1 MAAVA
6 SKIDHST
13 GVVPRYDGAHC
24 VLVDVS
30 PIPFDIFESRIHVP
44 DVRPDSVSRT
54 ALVNRLRARTSG
66 RVVSVVAPA
75 GYGKTTLLT
84 QWAARDQR
92 PFVWV
97 TADSRDDDPVV
108 LLRHLAAA
116 FDLVSPLD
124 REVLDALVSPGPSI
138 WTAAVPRLAKAI
150 SEVSEPVVLVLDD
163 AHLVRDRDAA
173 DAVYA
178 LAEHL
183 PVGSVLA
190 TAARV
195 PPPLPIASLR
205 AAGRLLELR
214 ADDLALTRRETEAL
228 LRGAGLDLSS
238 TQIDELACQ
247 TEGWAAA
254 LSLVIFSLTDAAQ
267 RKGTNASTPA
277 HDGFV
282 AEYMETEYFSSLT
295 ADELDFLR
303 KTAVLDHVCA
313 SLCDAALGVSDS
325 VSKLV
330 TLARTNLF
338 IVPLDGSQDWYRC
351 HRMLRDLLR
360 RHLAERDPEATPAL
374 HDRAADWFEAHGD
387 QESALDHASDA
398 GDLDRVARLTT
409 ALALPV
415 YDNGRTTTVQR
426 WLARFDDD
434 EMLERY
440 PAVAAHGAR
449 VHALCG
455 RTEEAERWLAAAE
468 SGAERPG
475 RPAAVVRPWIAA
487 LRATFCRD
495 GVDQMLADAE
505 LALGALP
512 DRSEWRPG
520 TLLVRG
526 AAHAFTGDHA
536 SADSDFADAAV
547 ASDRLGQTETHLLA
561 YAERSLLAGALGDAD
576 AAEALALAPRDN
588 QGGDRGTGFSTAAIH
603 LAATAR
609 AHLRHGR
616 WDAARAQLAKAQ
628 QLTPLLNDGLPW
640 LAVQARLEL
649 ARAYVT
655 LRDVGAAR
663 ALIAEIDEVLE
674 LRPALGSLVDDVDDL
689 RAEIAAIPRVEPG
702 RASGLTGAEL
712 RLLPL
717 LATHLSFR
725 EMGSKLYVSRNTIK
739 TQAISVYRKLGVCTR
754 SEAVDRAGELG
765 LIEVAPTVS
774 EK

>member
-1 MAAVA
+1 
-6 SKIDHST
+6 
-13 GVVPRYDGAHC
+13 
-24 VLVDVS
+24 VS
-30 PIPFDIFESRIHVP
+30 PV
-44 DVRPDSVSRT
+44 
-54 ALVNRLRARTSG
+54 
-66 RVVSVVAPA
+66 
-75 GYGKTTLLT
+75 
-84 QWAARDQR
+84 
-92 PFVWV
+92 
-97 TADSRDDDPVV
+97 
-108 LLRHLAAA
+108 
-116 FDLVSPLD
+116 D
-124 REVLDALVSPGPSI
+124 REVIDALVSPGPSI
-138 WTAAVPRLAKAI
+138 WTAVVPRLAKAI
-150 SEVSEPVVLVLDD
+150 SELSEPIVLVLDD
-163 AHLVRDRDAA
+163 AHLLRDRDGA

-183 PVGSVLA
+183 PFGSVLA
-190 TAARV
+190 VAARV

-205 AAGRLLELR
+205 AEGRLLELR

-254 LSLVIFSLTDAAQ
+254 LSLVIFSLTDAAH
-267 RKGTNASTPA
+267 RNGPSPSTPS

-282 AEYMETEYFSSLT
+282 AEYLETEYFSSLT
-295 ADELDFLR
+295 SDELNFLR
-303 KTAVLDHVCA
+303 KTAVLDRVCP

-330 TLARTNLF
+330 TLAGSNLF
-338 IVPLDGSQDWYRC
+338 IVPLDGRPDWYRC

-360 RHLAERDPEATPAL
+360 RHLAERDPDASPLL
-374 HDRAADWFEAHGD
+374 HERAADWFEAHGD
-387 QESALDHASDA
+387 QESALEHASDA

-409 ALALPV
+409 ALAVPV
-415 YDNGRTTTVQR
+415 YDNGRMTTVQH
-426 WLARFDDD
+426 WLERFDAD

-455 RTEEAERWLAAAE
+455 RPEEAERWLAAAE
-468 SGAERPG
+468 RGADRPG
-475 RPAAVVRPWIAA
+475 QPAAVVRPWIAA

-505 LALGALP
+505 FALAALP

-520 TLLVRG
+520 ALLVRG
-526 AAHAFTGDHA
+526 AAHAFTGDRE
-536 SADSDFADAAV
+536 SADCDFFDAAV
-547 ASDRLGQTETHLLA
+547 ASDRLGHTETRLLA
-561 YAERSLLAGALGDAD
+561 CAERSLLAGALGDAD
-576 AAEALALAPRDN
+576 AAEALAFAPVDIE
-588 QGGDRGTGFSTAAIH
+588 GGDQGTGFSTAAIH

-609 AHLRHGR
+609 ADLRHGR

-628 QLTPLLNDGLPW
+628 QLTPLLTDGLPW

-689 RAEIAAIPRVEPG
+689 RGEIAGMPRLDPG

-765 LIEVAPTVS
+765 LIEVAPAAS